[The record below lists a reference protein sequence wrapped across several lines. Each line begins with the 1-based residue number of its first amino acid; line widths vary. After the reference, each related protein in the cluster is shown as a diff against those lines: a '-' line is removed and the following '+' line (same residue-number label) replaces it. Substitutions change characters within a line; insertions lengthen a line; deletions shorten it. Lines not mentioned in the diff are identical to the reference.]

1 MLFRQILFPLPE
13 FVSLTGDPNVQRR
26 KEEHAEEPNTENRAL
41 NGGVFD
47 GMSPRAELIDIFEH
61 DYADLYR
68 HSEKRQEAYPGGNA
82 KVRPSD

>member
-1 MLFRQILFPLPE
+1 
-13 FVSLTGDPNVQRR
+13 
-26 KEEHAEEPNTENRAL
+26 
-41 NGGVFD
+41 
-47 GMSPRAELIDIFEH
+47 MSPRAELIDIFEH

>member
-61 DYADLYR
+61 DYA
-68 HSEKRQEAYPGGNA
+68 EKRQEAYPGGNA
-82 KVRPSD
+82 KVRPAD